1 MHSVTTIS
9 AFVRSPWV
17 ERSGAHSKKTL
28 FIGRSFIKSIDRSV
42 EKSNNSIIDHLVCQA
57 KLLLQYY
64 QDFYSIWK
72 SRSRWTTQRSAIG
85 EELLFVLKCCP
96 TSPTSSRKMAK
107 LLCSHIEPYILEQVM
122 IYSGILLKTE
132 CNKMWKFTEAEVPW
146 EPLRYGASSE
156 ICTINHIIWIYGGF
170 QKLLLCVIWI
180 GHTIPKDFLLYQK
193 WVTNDVKA
201 TFLTN

>member
-1 MHSVTTIS
+1 MSGKK
-9 AFVRSPWV
+9 R
-17 ERSGAHSKKTL
+17 RSGAHSKKTL

-72 SRSRWTTQRSAIG
+72 SRSRERERWTTL
-85 EELLFVLKCCP
+85 EECNWRRTFVCTKMLPAPP
-96 TSPTSSRKMAK
+96 TSRKMAK

-122 IYSGILLKTE
+122 IYSRILLKTE

-170 QKLLLCVIWI
+170 QKLLLCVI
-180 GHTIPKDFLLYQK
+180 
-193 WVTNDVKA
+193 
-201 TFLTN
+201 